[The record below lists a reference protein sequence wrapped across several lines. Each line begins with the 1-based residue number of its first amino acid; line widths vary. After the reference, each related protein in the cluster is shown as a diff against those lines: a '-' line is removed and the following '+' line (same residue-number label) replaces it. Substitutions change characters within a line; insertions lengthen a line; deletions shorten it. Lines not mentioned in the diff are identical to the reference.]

1 MTNYTYKSKDERKR
15 GVLSPL
21 KRFLHIEGSYKEEIH
36 VRFMSQILFVSMLC
50 LLYIG
55 NRHYAE
61 KVVRNI
67 SKLEREVEDLRAD
80 YTTLK
85 SDYMFASKQAEISRR
100 VARLGLSENKRSPQK
115 IFMLK

>member
-1 MTNYTYKSKDERKR
+1 MTNNNYKSKDERKR
-15 GVLSPL
+15 GVLLLL
-21 KRFLHIEGSYKEEIH
+21 KRILNIEGSNREVIH
-36 VRFMSQILFVSMLC
+36 VRFMSQILFVSILC

-61 KVVRNI
+61 KLVRNI
-67 SKLEREVEDLRAD
+67 SQLEREVEDLRAD

-100 VARLGLSENKRSPQK
+100 GARLGLSENKQSPQK
-115 IFMLK
+115 ILMSK

>member
-1 MTNYTYKSKDERKR
+1 MATNTYKSKDERKR
-15 GVLSPL
+15 GILSL
-21 KRFLHIEGSYKEEIH
+21 LERFLHIDGSIKEVIH
-36 VRFMSQILFVSMLC
+36 VRFLSQILFVSILC

-61 KVVRNI
+61 KIVRNI
-67 SKLEREVEDLRAD
+67 SQLEREVEDLRAD

-100 VARLGLSENKRSPQK
+100 VARLGLYESKQSPQK
-115 IFMLK
+115 ILMPK